1 MKKTIYSCLIAL
13 FVAGSST
20 LVSCLGDLDLKP
32 IDKNLIQ
39 DSDFKSH
46 HEYYTQFLA
55 KVYAGLAVSGQEGPA
70 GKPDIE
76 GFDEGMAQYIR
87 SYWNLQELPTDEA
100 LLGWNDAGVPELS
113 TSKWSAANGFIYVM
127 YSRIF
132 FQIALCNSFLK
143 ATTPQALAQ
152 NNITGELAEQISK
165 YRAEARFLRAFSY
178 WHAIDMFGNVAFV
191 TENEQIM
198 EAPKQKSRAEIFQF
212 LLNELNAIE
221 NDLPVNPEYGR
232 CSMDAKSQI
241 ILERICLYRNSDVFR
256 MCFNLPANYRTVRK
270 RY

>member
-76 GFDEGMAQYIR
+76 GFDEGMAQY
-87 SYWNLQELPTDEA
+87 
-100 LLGWNDAGVPELS
+100 
-113 TSKWSAANGFIYVM
+113 
-127 YSRIF
+127 
-132 FQIALCNSFLK
+132 
-143 ATTPQALAQ
+143 
-152 NNITGELAEQISK
+152 
-165 YRAEARFLRAFSY
+165 
-178 WHAIDMFGNVAFV
+178 
-191 TENEQIM
+191 
-198 EAPKQKSRAEIFQF
+198 
-212 LLNELNAIE
+212 
-221 NDLPVNPEYGR
+221 PV
-232 CSMDAKSQI
+232 
-241 ILERICLYRNSDVFR
+241 ILESSGIADRRSFIRMERCRRTRIKHFKMVC
-256 MCFNLPANYRTVRK
+256 CK
-270 RY
+270 RVYICHV

>member
-87 SYWNLQELPTDEA
+87 SYWNLQELPTDE
-100 LLGWNDAGVPELS
+100 
-113 TSKWSAANGFIYVM
+113 
-127 YSRIF
+127 
-132 FQIALCNSFLK
+132 
-143 ATTPQALAQ
+143 
-152 NNITGELAEQISK
+152 
-165 YRAEARFLRAFSY
+165 
-178 WHAIDMFGNVAFV
+178 
-191 TENEQIM
+191 
-198 EAPKQKSRAEIFQF
+198 
-212 LLNELNAIE
+212 
-221 NDLPVNPEYGR
+221 
-232 CSMDAKSQI
+232 
-241 ILERICLYRNSDVFR
+241 
-256 MCFNLPANYRTVRK
+256 
-270 RY
+270 

>member
-165 YRAEARFLRAFSY
+165 YRSEARFLRAFSY
-178 WHAIDMFGNVAFV
+178 WHAIDMFGNG
-191 TENEQIM
+191 
-198 EAPKQKSRAEIFQF
+198 S
-212 LLNELNAIE
+212 
-221 NDLPVNPEYGR
+221 
-232 CSMDAKSQI
+232 S
-241 ILERICLYRNSDVFR
+241 
-256 MCFNLPANYRTVRK
+256 
-270 RY
+270 

>member
-87 SYWNLQELPTDEA
+87 S
-100 LLGWNDAGVPELS
+100 S
-113 TSKWSAANGFIYVM
+113 FI
-127 YSRIF
+127 R
-132 FQIALCNSFLK
+132 
-143 ATTPQALAQ
+143 
-152 NNITGELAEQISK
+152 
-165 YRAEARFLRAFSY
+165 
-178 WHAIDMFGNVAFV
+178 
-191 TENEQIM
+191 
-198 EAPKQKSRAEIFQF
+198 
-212 LLNELNAIE
+212 
-221 NDLPVNPEYGR
+221 
-232 CSMDAKSQI
+232 
-241 ILERICLYRNSDVFR
+241 LERCRRTRIKHFKMVCCKRVYICHV
-256 MCFNLPANYRTVRK
+256 
-270 RY
+270 

>member
-76 GFDEGMAQYIR
+76 GFDEGMAHISGHTGIFR
-87 SYWNLQELPTDEA
+87 NCRPTKPYY
-100 LLGWNDAGVPELS
+100 VP
-113 TSKWSAANGFIYVM
+113 T
-127 YSRIF
+127 
-132 FQIALCNSFLK
+132 
-143 ATTPQALAQ
+143 
-152 NNITGELAEQISK
+152 
-165 YRAEARFLRAFSY
+165 
-178 WHAIDMFGNVAFV
+178 
-191 TENEQIM
+191 
-198 EAPKQKSRAEIFQF
+198 
-212 LLNELNAIE
+212 
-221 NDLPVNPEYGR
+221 
-232 CSMDAKSQI
+232 
-241 ILERICLYRNSDVFR
+241 
-256 MCFNLPANYRTVRK
+256 
-270 RY
+270 